1 MLWSAAL
8 LFLLAALLAGCS
20 NSASTETS
28 APANSGQT
36 ESSGVGGMQGSSA
49 PDASGARLFNT
60 LRRVE
65 ELANDKDYPL
75 SAEQAK
81 EILPIVK
88 DIAAQK
94 DITAAYAAE
103 KQKEITAVL
112 SPEQQKVIS
121 TPPQRKVDNGERN
134 AGNRPGSPANAGRNG
149 NNQGSFQNGFL
160 EHLISALQQKAGS

>member
-1 MLWSAAL
+1 
-8 LFLLAALLAGCS
+8 
-20 NSASTETS
+20 
-28 APANSGQT
+28 
-36 ESSGVGGMQGSSA
+36 
-49 PDASGARLFNT
+49 
-60 LRRVE
+60 
-65 ELANDKDYPL
+65 LANDKDYPL

-121 TPPQRKVDNGERN
+121 TPPQRRAGNGERN
-134 AGNRPGSPANAGRNG
+134 AGNRPGSPANASRNG

-160 EHLISALQQKAGS
+160 EHLISVLQQKAGS